1 MSELKQL
8 KLLSLDFRRKS
19 SQLLN
24 SDQHDADVNL
34 CRFVDFIENTPML
47 HNIVHDVVDV
57 TEFDFKE
64 CFLIDGG
71 SWIGIQVP
79 IDEKKHIKAMY
90 DYANYIANSETE
102 SIVYQAQRYPCSS
115 SSKWSEI
122 IQNYLNDA
130 IKPLIDFINDSISK
144 EIILMQQEENAV
156 SMTQNIGT
164 VNGNV
169 VQQQHGNVNITNQT
183 GISSE
188 DLNGLIEKIMASLPE
203 IKDVD
208 TEEVDS
214 VKDDLESLQEQ
225 IQSPTPKKNRMQ
237 KALNGVQKFFSDFGM
252 KVAVTVAAK
261 VVTSQDWTAL
271 IQQAQLFIGNL

>member
-34 CRFVDFIENTPML
+34 CRVVDFIENTPML

-102 SIVYQAQRYPCSS
+102 SIVYQAQRYPCS

>member
-115 SSKWSEI
+115 SKWSEI

-130 IKPLIDFINDSISK
+130 IKPLIDFNNDSISK

>member
-115 SSKWSEI
+115 SKWSEI

-156 SMTQNIGT
+156 FMTQNIGT

>member
-47 HNIVHDVVDV
+47 HNIVHGVVDV

-79 IDEKKHIKAMY
+79 IDEKKHVKAMY

-102 SIVYQAQRYPCSS
+102 SIVYQAQRYPCG

-169 VQQQHGNVNITNQT
+169 VQQQHGNVNITNQN

-208 TEEVDS
+208 AEEVDS

-225 IQSPTPKKNRMQ
+225 IQSPAPKKNRMQ

-261 VVTSQDWTAL
+261 AVTSQDWTAL

>member
-115 SSKWSEI
+115 SKWSEI

-188 DLNGLIEKIMASLPE
+188 DLNGLIEKIMASLSE

>member
-102 SIVYQAQRYPCSS
+102 SIVYQAQRYPCS

-237 KALNGVQKFFSDFGM
+237 KALNGVQKFFGDFGM

>member
-102 SIVYQAQRYPCSS
+102 SIVYQAQRYLCS

>member
-1 MSELKQL
+1 MNELKQL

-24 SDQHDADVNL
+24 SDQHDVDVNL
-34 CRFVDFIENTPML
+34 CRFVDFIESTPL
-47 HNIVHDVVDV
+47 LNNIVHSVVDV
-57 TEFDFKE
+57 TDFDFKE

-71 SWIGIQVP
+71 SWIEIQVP
-79 IDEKKHIKAMY
+79 IDENKHIKAMY
-90 DYANYIANSETE
+90 DYANYIANSENE
-102 SIVYQAQRYPCSS
+102 SIEYQARRYPCSS
-115 SSKWSEI
+115 KKWSEM

-144 EIILMQQEENAV
+144 EIILVQQEGNVV
-156 SMTQNIGT
+156 SMTQNIET

-169 VQQQHGNVNITNQT
+169 VQQQRGKVNITNQT
-183 GISSE
+183 GIPGE
-188 DLNGLIEKIMASLPE
+188 DLEDLIEKIMASLPE

>member
-115 SSKWSEI
+115 SKWSEI

-188 DLNGLIEKIMASLPE
+188 DLNGLIEKIMASLSE

-237 KALNGVQKFFSDFGM
+237 KALNGVQKFFNDFGM

>member
-1 MSELKQL
+1 
-8 KLLSLDFRRKS
+8 
-19 SQLLN
+19 
-24 SDQHDADVNL
+24 
-34 CRFVDFIENTPML
+34 ML

-102 SIVYQAQRYPCSS
+102 SIVYQAQRYPCS

>member
-71 SWIGIQVP
+71 SWIGVQVP

-102 SIVYQAQRYPCSS
+102 SIVYQAQRYPCS

>member
-115 SSKWSEI
+115 SKWSEI

-188 DLNGLIEKIMASLPE
+188 DLNGLIEKIMASLPA

-261 VVTSQDWTAL
+261 AVTSQDWTAL

>member
-1 MSELKQL
+1 
-8 KLLSLDFRRKS
+8 
-19 SQLLN
+19 
-24 SDQHDADVNL
+24 
-34 CRFVDFIENTPML
+34 
-47 HNIVHDVVDV
+47 
-57 TEFDFKE
+57 
-64 CFLIDGG
+64 
-71 SWIGIQVP
+71 
-79 IDEKKHIKAMY
+79 
-90 DYANYIANSETE
+90 
-102 SIVYQAQRYPCSS
+102 
-115 SSKWSEI
+115 
-122 IQNYLNDA
+122 
-130 IKPLIDFINDSISK
+130 
-144 EIILMQQEENAV
+144 
-156 SMTQNIGT
+156 MTQNIGT

-169 VQQQHGNVNITNQT
+169 VQQQSGNIAINTNT
-183 GISSE
+183 GVSGE
-188 DLNGLIEKIMASLPE
+188 DLNGLIEKIISSLSE

>member
-1 MSELKQL
+1 MSELKQ
-8 KLLSLDFRRKS
+8 LDFRRKS

-102 SIVYQAQRYPCSS
+102 SIVYQAQRYPCS

>member
-102 SIVYQAQRYPCSS
+102 SIVYQAQRYPCS

-237 KALNGVQKFFSDFGM
+237 KALNGVQKFFNDFGM

>member
-1 MSELKQL
+1 MNELKQL

-24 SDQHDADVNL
+24 SDQHDVDVNL
-34 CRFVDFIENTPML
+34 CRFVDFIESTPL
-47 HNIVHDVVDV
+47 LNNIVHSVVDV
-57 TEFDFKE
+57 TDFDFKE
-64 CFLIDGG
+64 CFLIDSG
-71 SWIGIQVP
+71 SWIEIQVP
-79 IDEKKHIKAMY
+79 IDENKHIKAMY
-90 DYANYIANSETE
+90 DYANYIANSENE
-102 SIVYQAQRYPCSS
+102 SIEYQARRYPCSS
-115 SSKWSEI
+115 KKWSEM

-144 EIILMQQEENAV
+144 EIILVQQEGNVV
-156 SMTQNIGT
+156 SMTQNIET

-169 VQQQHGNVNITNQT
+169 VQQQRGKVNITNQT
-183 GISSE
+183 GIPGE
-188 DLNGLIEKIMASLPE
+188 DLKDLIEKIMASLPE

-237 KALNGVQKFFSDFGM
+237 KALNGVQKFFNDFGM

>member
-1 MSELKQL
+1 MNELKQL

-24 SDQHDADVNL
+24 SDQHDVDVNL
-34 CRFVDFIENTPML
+34 CRFVDFIESTPL
-47 HNIVHDVVDV
+47 LNNIVHSVVDV
-57 TEFDFKE
+57 TDFDFKE

-71 SWIGIQVP
+71 SWIEIQVP
-79 IDEKKHIKAMY
+79 IDENKHIKAMY
-90 DYANYIANSETE
+90 DYANYIANSENE
-102 SIVYQAQRYPCSS
+102 SIEYQARRYPCSS
-115 SSKWSEI
+115 KKWSEM

-144 EIILMQQEENAV
+144 EIILVQQEGNVV
-156 SMTQNIGT
+156 SMTQNIET

-169 VQQQHGNVNITNQT
+169 VQQQRGKVNITNQT
-183 GISSE
+183 GIPGE
-188 DLNGLIEKIMASLPE
+188 DLNDLIEKIMASLPE

>member
-79 IDEKKHIKAMY
+79 IDEKSILRQCMTMQTTLRILKQKAS
-90 DYANYIANSETE
+90 YIRHRDTL
-102 SIVYQAQRYPCSS
+102 V
-115 SSKWSEI
+115 
-122 IQNYLNDA
+122 
-130 IKPLIDFINDSISK
+130 
-144 EIILMQQEENAV
+144 V
-156 SMTQNIGT
+156 V
-164 VNGNV
+164 VNG
-169 VQQQHGNVNITNQT
+169 
-183 GISSE
+183 
-188 DLNGLIEKIMASLPE
+188 
-203 IKDVD
+203 
-208 TEEVDS
+208 
-214 VKDDLESLQEQ
+214 
-225 IQSPTPKKNRMQ
+225 Q
-237 KALNGVQKFFSDFGM
+237 KLYR
-252 KVAVTVAAK
+252 
-261 VVTSQDWTAL
+261 
-271 IQQAQLFIGNL
+271 II

>member
-8 KLLSLDFRRKS
+8 KLLSLDVRRKS

-102 SIVYQAQRYPCSS
+102 SIVYQAQRYPCS

>member
-115 SSKWSEI
+115 SKWSEI

-188 DLNGLIEKIMASLPE
+188 DLNGLIEKIMVSLPE

>member
-47 HNIVHDVVDV
+47 RNIVHDVVDV

-102 SIVYQAQRYPCSS
+102 SIVYQAQRYPCS

>member
-115 SSKWSEI
+115 SKWSEI

-208 TEEVDS
+208 TEEVES

-225 IQSPTPKKNRMQ
+225 IQSPEPKKNRMQ
-237 KALNGVQKFFSDFGM
+237 KALNGVQKFFNDFGM

>member
-1 MSELKQL
+1 MNELKQL

-24 SDQHDADVNL
+24 SDQHDVDVNL
-34 CRFVDFIENTPML
+34 CRFVDFIESTPL
-47 HNIVHDVVDV
+47 LNNIVHSVVDV
-57 TEFDFKE
+57 TDFDFKE

-71 SWIGIQVP
+71 SWIEIQVP
-79 IDEKKHIKAMY
+79 IDENKHIKAMY
-90 DYANYIANSETE
+90 DYANYIANSENE
-102 SIVYQAQRYPCSS
+102 SIEYQARRYPCSS
-115 SSKWSEI
+115 KKWSEM

-144 EIILMQQEENAV
+144 EIILVQQEGNVV
-156 SMTQNIGT
+156 SMTQNIET

-169 VQQQHGNVNITNQT
+169 VQQQRGKVNITNQT
-183 GISSE
+183 GIPGE
-188 DLNGLIEKIMASLPE
+188 DLEDLIEKIMASLPE

-237 KALNGVQKFFSDFGM
+237 KALNGVQKFFNDFGM

>member
-115 SSKWSEI
+115 SKWSEI

-208 TEEVDS
+208 TEEVES

-225 IQSPTPKKNRMQ
+225 IQSPEPKKNRMQ

-252 KVAVTVAAK
+252 KVAVTGAAK

>member
-79 IDEKKHIKAMY
+79 IDEKKHVKAMY

-102 SIVYQAQRYPCSS
+102 SIVYQARRYPCS

-144 EIILMQQEENAV
+144 EIILMQQEESVV
-156 SMTQNIGT
+156 SMTQNIET

-169 VQQQHGNVNITNQT
+169 VQQQRGNVNITNQT
-183 GISSE
+183 GISGN

-208 TEEVDS
+208 AEEVDS

-261 VVTSQDWTAL
+261 AVTSQDWTVL
-271 IQQAQLFIGNL
+271 IHQAQLFIGNL

>member
-1 MSELKQL
+1 MNELKQL

-24 SDQHDADVNL
+24 SDQHDVDVNL
-34 CRFVDFIENTPML
+34 CRFVDFIESTPL
-47 HNIVHDVVDV
+47 LNNIVHSVVDV
-57 TEFDFKE
+57 TDFDFKE

-71 SWIGIQVP
+71 SWIEIQVP
-79 IDEKKHIKAMY
+79 IDENKHIKAMY
-90 DYANYIANSETE
+90 DYANYIANSENE
-102 SIVYQAQRYPCSS
+102 SIEYQARRYPCSS
-115 SSKWSEI
+115 KKWSEM

-144 EIILMQQEENAV
+144 EIILVQQERNVV
-156 SMTQNIGT
+156 SMTQNIET

-169 VQQQHGNVNITNQT
+169 VQQQRGKVNITNQT
-183 GISSE
+183 GIPGE
-188 DLNGLIEKIMASLPE
+188 DLEDLIEKIMASLPE

-237 KALNGVQKFFSDFGM
+237 KALNGVQKFFNDFGM

>member
-102 SIVYQAQRYPCSS
+102 SIVYQAQRYPCS

-261 VVTSQDWTAL
+261 VVTSQDWTVL

>member
-115 SSKWSEI
+115 SKWSEI

-130 IKPLIDFINDSISK
+130 IKQLIDFINDSISK

>member
-1 MSELKQL
+1 MNELKQL

-24 SDQHDADVNL
+24 SDQHDVDVNL
-34 CRFVDFIENTPML
+34 CRFVDFIESTPL
-47 HNIVHDVVDV
+47 LNNIVHSVVDV
-57 TEFDFKE
+57 TDFDFKE

-71 SWIGIQVP
+71 SWIEIQVP
-79 IDEKKHIKAMY
+79 IDENKHIKAMY
-90 DYANYIANSETE
+90 DYANYIANSENE
-102 SIVYQAQRYPCSS
+102 SIEYQARRYPCSS
-115 SSKWSEI
+115 KKWSEM

-144 EIILMQQEENAV
+144 EIILVQQEGNVV
-156 SMTQNIGT
+156 SMTQNIET

-169 VQQQHGNVNITNQT
+169 VQQQRGKVNITNQT
-183 GISSE
+183 GIPGE
-188 DLNGLIEKIMASLPE
+188 DLKDLIEKIMASLPE

-237 KALNGVQKFFSDFGM
+237 KALNGVQKFFNDFGM

>member
-115 SSKWSEI
+115 SKWSEI

-188 DLNGLIEKIMASLPE
+188 DLNGLIGKIMASLPE

>member
-34 CRFVDFIENTPML
+34 CRCVDIIENTPML

-102 SIVYQAQRYPCSS
+102 SIVYQAQRYPCS